1 MEENPSDLKTR
12 LSHIENRLSAL
23 EKGQAKQ
30 GSGWF
35 QTLKKL
41 CFIVILGGIAALVL
55 LVLAGYAVGFTRAF
69 INLFPPQ

>member
-1 MEENPSDLKTR
+1 MEENPSELKTR

-35 QTLKKL
+35 QALKKL
-41 CFIVILGGIAALVL
+41 CFIVILGSFAVISAFMASGFVILSMKDFL
-55 LVLAGYAVGFTRAF
+55 L
-69 INLFPPQ
+69 NK